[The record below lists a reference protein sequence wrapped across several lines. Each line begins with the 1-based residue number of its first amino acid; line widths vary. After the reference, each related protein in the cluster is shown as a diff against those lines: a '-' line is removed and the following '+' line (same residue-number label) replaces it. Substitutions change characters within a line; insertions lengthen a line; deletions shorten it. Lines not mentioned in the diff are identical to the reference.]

1 MNSNMLNPGDV
12 IGKYIIEK
20 ELGRGNN
27 GVVYLA
33 RQRVLDRLVACKI
46 LLPEAM
52 SAPGYTEAFFREART
67 AALLSHP
74 NVVQALD
81 VGIENGNCFFI
92 MEYVDGIMLEDI
104 RKNTPEQL
112 TPKFLL
118 NAAIQLAGA
127 LEYAWNSRKI
137 IHGDIKPENILIKHS
152 DQSAKLA
159 DLGVARVVGSQNND
173 EIMATPLYVAPEV
186 ITQNNF
192 TDPRSDIYS
201 FGIMMYELCCGEPPF
216 DGNMEDL
223 LNKHIYEIPRPL
235 LQRNPDMN
243 VQMANL
249 VDRMIAKSPENRPAS
264 WCEVKETLI
273 TIMQTLEKESASAH
287 AETLKEEN
295 PEEQSKSFP
304 GWLKMLIAIA
314 AAITACFIFIFFA
327 RIFVDLSTSY
337 Q

>member
-1 MNSNMLNPGDV
+1 MNNNIINPGDIIDKYV
-12 IGKYIIEK
+12 IVK

-52 SAPGYTEAFFREART
+52 SDPGYTEAFFREART

-104 RKNTPEQL
+104 RQNTPELL

-118 NAAIQLAGA
+118 SVAIQLAGA

-137 IHGDIKPENILIKHS
+137 IHGDIKPENILIKSS
-152 DQSAKLA
+152 DRSAKLA

-186 ITQNNF
+186 ITQNIF

-249 VDRMIAKSPENRPAS
+249 VDRMIAKSPDNRPGS
-264 WCEVKETLI
+264 WSEVKETLVSI
-273 TIMQTLEKESASAH
+273 LDNLEKESASTH
-287 AETLKEEN
+287 AEPLKEEKKEVQN
-295 PEEQSKSFP
+295 KTLP
-304 GWLKMLIAIA
+304 GWMKMLISIA
-314 AAITACFIFIFFA
+314 AAVVAYIVFVFFA
-327 RIFVDLSTSY
+327 RLFLT
-337 Q
+337 